1 MALRGRRS
9 QEEGLAWSGALQGG
23 PRRAC
28 LFAAAVWKHMGT
40 VAGCFRHRQGR
51 PYRAPLS
58 PLSSLHCYSLPQSR
72 SLAAESRGLAVGGF
86 ECRGRQGQR
95 VLYSAANAKRHDA
108 TTLETADGIMVAI
121 SGLSIAL
128 VHLKMA
134 FHLSCAISSLPPLDK
149 LPVPAARMRNL
160 LMFSAGDSRKLV
172 FNHMLQKLSSHDF
185 KTHLLLSIQT
195 REVNIRKSKTK
206 AESKEEDQLRIGVGS
221 ITQTVVASRPSSSG
235 EHNDISQNRQVS
247 SAGHVSTAQGPQLAF
262 ESKTFSHAAAVRG
275 SRDDH
280 PHLFEVLSSFR

>member
-1 MALRGRRS
+1 MTNR
-9 QEEGLAWSGALQGG
+9 
-23 PRRAC
+23 
-28 LFAAAVWKHMGT
+28 
-40 VAGCFRHRQGR
+40 
-51 PYRAPLS
+51 
-58 PLSSLHCYSLPQSR
+58 
-72 SLAAESRGLAVGGF
+72 
-86 ECRGRQGQR
+86 RQGQR

-195 REVNIRKSKTK
+195 REVNIRKYVLILLLMVKIQIAK
-206 AESKEEDQLRIGVGS
+206 RRLRLSRMIIIRRVQGVK
-221 ITQTVVASRPSSSG
+221 QKRNPRRR
-235 EHNDISQNRQVS
+235 IS
-247 SAGHVSTAQGPQLAF
+247 
-262 ESKTFSHAAAVRG
+262 
-275 SRDDH
+275 
-280 PHLFEVLSSFR
+280 